1 MRKDEEH
8 VTVTTTEARSG
19 ETGGG
24 HVRTVLIVGVVIAIV
39 GLIVP
44 AAIWSPG

>member
-1 MRKDEEH
+1 MRKDGEH
-8 VTVTTTEARSG
+8 VTVTTKEARSG
-19 ETGGG
+19 ETSG

-39 GLIVP
+39 GLIVA